1 VNNTTFLSLPAV
13 DAIAGMLAEIY
24 ASNSQV
30 IDILTNWS
38 TGTVQAAESTYT
50 VTSNALSVGGM
61 VGQYTGN
68 VVIPYVKRNLNNLM
82 PYPFVFPWAYP
93 TNMATLET
101 FFLETFNIVLE
112 DGEFAV
118 TGNSISGPL
127 SGSNGAAFVRS
138 FCRRLDDQSALH
150 GCWGSSAID
159 HASGAQYTA
168 ESRCLDGP
176 LKSYPLPSS
185 IGRGEGHCVTF
196 LLSFKA

>member
-127 SGSNGAAFVRS
+127 SGSN
-138 FCRRLDDQSALH
+138 
-150 GCWGSSAID
+150 AID
-159 HASGAQYTA
+159 ATPDPTTGYVTLVAQ
-168 ESRCLDGP
+168 
-176 LKSYPLPSS
+176 PSS
-185 IGRGEGHCVTF
+185 GRFVAGSTINLRCTGAGVQVPLTT
-196 LLSFKA
+196 LLALSTPPNLDVLTDH